1 MKVVAISLRMNRT
14 SIAKAPQPRAA
25 AIVRTVIGHMGET
38 VVGGVDVRVADAIVD
53 AAGAVDVLVVVD
65 GIAAAAAGGDTRNL
79 PRICADSHG

>member
-1 MKVVAISLRMNRT
+1 MNRT

-53 AAGAVDVLVVVD
+53 AAGAVDVRVV
-65 GIAAAAAGGDTRNL
+65 AGGIVDVAGRAEEDTSFFATDL
-79 PRICADSHG
+79 HG